1 MTDSAKLNEDEL
13 EDCINVTFMYSSSTD
28 LLENVVKTDVD
39 KVRVINKQAPAFL
52 HM

>member
-28 LLENVVKTDVD
+28 LLTENVKTDVD
-39 KVRVINKQAPAFL
+39 KIRVINKQAPAFL